1 MTFAAHLARFRKA
14 HPEIEVAELYVSDLN
29 GVARGKL
36 VPIEMLEKLAEGT
49 MKMPVSTLG
58 LDIFGCD
65 VAEAGIALETGDPD
79 GNLVPV
85 EATLKPML
93 WAKRPTAQLQ
103 CMITEAGNGAISGY
117 DPRGVLMRVAERANA
132 MDYRPVMALELEFY
146 LIDAQE
152 ALPPMNPVVGGRL
165 GRSQLYDMEV
175 MRAFEPVMADITRA
189 AQALGAPAETA
200 ICEFGA
206 GQFELN
212 LRHVDDPLAAADHMI
227 ALKRTIRG
235 VARAHGLDASF
246 MPKPFGQMAGSG
258 MHAHL
263 SLLDAGGKN
272 AFDGNGN
279 GPAALIRHA
288 VAGMLGSMADAMLIF
303 APHHNSYRR
312 FVPGSY
318 APVVA
323 AWGYDNRSV
332 PVRVPETS
340 GKGARVE
347 HRVSGSDANPYLLAA
362 AVLAGALDGIERG
375 LEPGA
380 PVRLEA
386 RAGDGEALPVS
397 WAMAEQRFRESAF
410 VAGWLGAEFRHV
422 YAAMKRQE
430 RATLMGRVSDVEYD
444 AYLRTV

>member
-1 MTFAAHLARFRKA
+1 MTFAAHLARFCER
-14 HPEIEVAELYVSDLN
+14 HPEIEVAEVYVSDLN

-36 VPIEMLEKLAEGT
+36 VPIEMLEKLATGT
-49 MKMPVSTLG
+49 MKLPVSTLG
-58 LDIFGCD
+58 LDIFGAD

-79 GNLVPV
+79 GNLVPI
-85 EATLKPML
+85 EATLKPMV

-103 CMITEAGNGAISGY
+103 CMVTEAGNGAICGY
-117 DPRGVLMRVAERANA
+117 DPRGVLMRVAERAA
-132 MDYRPVMALELEFY
+132 EMGYRPVMALELEFY

-152 ALPPMNPVVGGRL
+152 AAPPVNPVAGGRL
-165 GRSQLYDMEV
+165 ARAQLYDMEV

-206 GQFELN
+206 GQFEMN
-212 LRHVDDPLAAADHMI
+212 LRHVEDPLVAADHMI
-227 ALKRTIRG
+227 ALKRAIRG
-235 VARAHGLDASF
+235 VARAHGMDASF
-246 MPKPFGQMAGSG
+246 MPKPFGAMAGSG

-263 SLLDAGGKN
+263 SLLDKTGRN
-272 AFDGNGN
+272 AFDGGGN
-279 GPAALIRHA
+279 GPAPLIRHA
-288 VAGMLGSMADAMLIF
+288 VAGMLASLAEAMLVF

-323 AWGYDNRSV
+323 AWGHDNRSV
-332 PVRVPETS
+332 PVRVPETH

-362 AVLAGALDGIERG
+362 AALAGALDGIARG
-375 LEPGA
+375 LEPGP
-380 PVRLEA
+380 PVAREA
-386 RAGDGEALPVS
+386 GPDDGEPLPVS
-397 WAMAEQRFRESAF
+397 WAMAEQLFSGSAF
-410 VAGWLGAEFRHV
+410 VAEWLGGEFRHV
-422 YAAMKRQE
+422 FGAMKRQE